1 MSQLN
6 QEREVYPLIAMPM
19 NYTKLNQLL
28 VSRGLK
34 LKDLKDVVSEI
45 TLAKLGKGL
54 PVNTTTLCA
63 ICAKLHCDVEDIMHY
78 EYDESECT
86 KKNMNNRYK

>member
-1 MSQLN
+1 
-6 QEREVYPLIAMPM
+6 MPM

-34 LKDLKDVVSEI
+34 LKDLKDVVSEVTI
-45 TLAKLGKGL
+45 AKFAKGK
-54 PVNTTTLCA
+54 PVNTTVLCA
-63 ICAKLHCDVEDIMHY
+63 ICAKLHCDVSDIMRY